1 LEDGGSENQLAS
13 AIQDFLERRSDGT
26 ALLRLF
32 RAQVERRTRSYPNVY
47 FGGERDSDAIAD
59 IANEVFVACLSPV
72 SWSPFD
78 GRTPFDL
85 FVEEQHPDGSILW
98 LLFQGNFSLL
108 RDVMRR
114 QPARWG
120 GPEDQHRRQVN
131 RVLNGILARTCVR
144 QEAAEE
150 TWAAPLCSGP
160 APADREALV
169 PWLVGRFGPLSRRD
183 ILRLTLAWEG
193 RGESEEHVHE
203 SSPLLDV
210 RSAIVDT
217 WWRLDPWDRA
227 LVVSIARGDP
237 YVDILG
243 WFPSRDSV
251 ALSRRL
257 SAVNRRFLEALGL
270 PEAAVP
276 PKELAERVAAVL
288 IELPRV
294 LSGVPPEAWRSSSRG
309 PDLDVLPHFQ
319 AEKEGE
325 RSTKGP
331 PFGVPRRLQRLSD
344 ADAAA
349 HCLQILRRAL
359 ERGFLG
365 AIHTPRP
372 QAASF
377 DLDEVPPEPPPRPQG
392 ALGDLE
398 RFVLSQERWLYA
410 VAMPSGVSVLV
421 DARRPIRLWGAV
433 LPFGA
438 WTHVEGRNL
447 DDVRAS
453 VAELRG

>member
-1 LEDGGSENQLAS
+1 
-13 AIQDFLERRSDGT
+13 
-26 ALLRLF
+26 
-32 RAQVERRTRSYPNVY
+32 
-47 FGGERDSDAIAD
+47 
-59 IANEVFVACLSPV
+59 
-72 SWSPFD
+72 
-78 GRTPFDL
+78 
-85 FVEEQHPDGSILW
+85 
-98 LLFQGNFSLL
+98 
-108 RDVMRR
+108 
-114 QPARWG
+114 
-120 GPEDQHRRQVN
+120 
-131 RVLNGILARTCVR
+131 
-144 QEAAEE
+144 
-150 TWAAPLCSGP
+150 
-160 APADREALV
+160 
-169 PWLVGRFGPLSRRD
+169 
-183 ILRLTLAWEG
+183 
-193 RGESEEHVHE
+193 
-203 SSPLLDV
+203 
-210 RSAIVDT
+210 
-217 WWRLDPWDRA
+217 
-227 LVVSIARGDP
+227 
-237 YVDILG
+237 
-243 WFPSRDSV
+243 
-251 ALSRRL
+251 
-257 SAVNRRFLEALGL
+257 
-270 PEAAVP
+270 
-276 PKELAERVAAVL
+276 
-288 IELPRV
+288 V